1 MSENSRLLFPFL
13 ESISLPLHLNKNIN
27 QETNTDFFCL
37 CSASGTFQLKSI
49 IKMFI
54 SHCKCYECNFV
65 SHRLYI
71 YCHGYMRYL
80 CLDFFSKLTDF
91 GGKIM
96 YSIFTQ

>member
-54 SHCKCYECNFV
+54 SHCVTNATLF
-65 SHRLYI
+65 HTDYI
-71 YCHGYMRYL
+71 YI
-80 CLDFFSKLTDF
+80 
-91 GGKIM
+91 IM
-96 YSIFTQ
+96 DI